1 MGGLILTI
9 GVSKL
14 FGASFSCSAK
24 STSFEVWLLAIP
36 NKNRAVPAAFF
47 FGSYGETNLGT
58 ENFVFFGCGSVLSS
72 FLGAGGVEDCG
83 VDDGGEAWGL
93 GDGGEAWGL
102 GDGGGVGFDGG
113 GDGG

>member
-1 MGGLILTI
+1 MTI
-9 GVSKL
+9 RVSKL
-14 FGASFSCSAK
+14 FDPSFSCSAK
-24 STSFEVWLLAIP
+24 STSFEVRLLAIP
-36 NKNRAVPAAFF
+36 DKNTAVPAAFF

-58 ENFVFFGCGSVLSS
+58 ENFVFFGCGGVLSS
-72 FLGAGGVEDCG
+72 FFGAGGVEDCG
-83 VDDGGEAWGL
+83 VEALGL

>member
-1 MGGLILTI
+1 MTI
-9 GVSKL
+9 RVSKL
-14 FGASFSCSAK
+14 FDPSFSCSAK
-24 STSFEVWLLAIP
+24 STSFEVRLLAIP
-36 NKNRAVPAAFF
+36 DKNRAVPAAFF

-58 ENFVFFGCGSVLSS
+58 ENFVFFGCGGVLSS
-72 FLGAGGVEDCG
+72 FFGAGGVEDCG
-83 VDDGGEAWGL
+83 VEAWGL

>member
-1 MGGLILTI
+1 LTI
-9 GVSKL
+9 RVSKL
-14 FGASFSCSAK
+14 FDPSFSCSAK
-24 STSFEVWLLAIP
+24 STSFEVRLLAIP
-36 NKNRAVPAAFF
+36 DKNRAVPAAFF

-58 ENFVFFGCGSVLSS
+58 ENFVFFGCGGVLSS
-72 FLGAGGVEDCG
+72 FFGAGGVEDCG
-83 VDDGGEAWGL
+83 VEAWGL

>member
-1 MGGLILTI
+1 MTI
-9 GVSKL
+9 RVSKL
-14 FGASFSCSAK
+14 FDPSFSCSAK
-24 STSFEVWLLAIP
+24 STSFEVRLLAIP
-36 NKNRAVPAAFF
+36 DRNRAVPAAFF

-58 ENFVFFGCGSVLSS
+58 ENFVFFGCGGVLSS
-72 FLGAGGVEDCG
+72 FFGAGGVEDCG
-83 VDDGGEAWGL
+83 VEAWGL